1 MAALAPTTKSSAG
14 NRTTLI
20 EGCLLVGIA
29 AMLLRKAWDGQLPL
43 YIHPRYTALIVV
55 TACVLFVIGEVR
67 LWQTSRST
75 ENAKSKLGAYG
86 LLLTP
91 FVLGIVIPAQP
102 AGSALVDPQQ
112 FTTAG
117 QGYQTQQVDAAS
129 DSTQWSVIDWNF
141 ARITLSA
148 AEAQGKPVDVIGFV
162 YRDATLPADQF
173 YVVRYSLA
181 CCVADR
187 NPAALPIIWAGADTL
202 TNDTWVHVTG
212 KIAAQDG
219 IDSSPPTFTVVDA
232 QVEQVEQP
240 NDPYLY
246 Q

>member
-1 MAALAPTTKSSAG
+1 MATLAPTSTPSRGSRA
-14 NRTTLI
+14 TLI

-43 YIHPRYTALIVV
+43 YIHPRYTVLIVV
-55 TACVLFVIGEVR
+55 TAIVLFVIGEVR

-75 ENAKSKLGAYG
+75 ENAKRKLGAYG

-91 FVLGIVIPAQP
+91 FLLGIVIPAQP

-117 QGYQTQQVDAAS
+117 QGYQTKQVDAAS
-129 DSTQWSVIDWNF
+129 DTTQWSVIDWNF
-141 ARITLSA
+141 ARMTLST
-148 AEAQGKPVDVIGFV
+148 AEAQGKPVDVVGFV
-162 YRDATLPADQF
+162 YRDETQPADQF

-187 NPAALPIIWAGADTL
+187 SPAALPVTWAGADTL
-202 TNDTWVHVTG
+202 PNDTWVHVTG
-212 KIAAQDG
+212 TIAAQDG
-219 IDSSPPTFTVVDA
+219 ADGSAPTFMVADA